1 MTVLGLTGGVGMG
14 KSTTAGFLTDFG
26 IPVIDTDLLARAVV
40 EPGQPA
46 LAEIQASFGNEMV
59 DSSGHLDRR
68 ALATRVFGDS
78 EQRNRLEAIVHP
90 RIRELWTRR
99 LAELSRQQTPVA
111 AVVIPLLFETHAE
124 RVFDFILCASC
135 SLDSQRRRLAA
146 RRWTEQEIR
155 QRIAA
160 QAPATKKMELSH
172 FVIWT
177 EGSLDVHRS
186 QLDRI
191 LGQIGV
197 RCE

>member
-26 IPVIDTDLLARAVV
+26 IPVIDTDLLAREVV

-160 QAPATKKMELSH
+160 QAPATKKMELS
-172 FVIWT
+172 
-177 EGSLDVHRS
+177 RS
-186 QLDRI
+186 EEHTSELQSPY
-191 LGQIGV
+191 
-197 RCE
+197 